1 MLTAILKAVKMLL
14 SCCPKNS
21 KDVAVLAALKAVQ
34 DAEKNHLHKDQ
45 VQRLISITE
54 AYPDYALD
62 MGLITKS
69 QYNKINKI
77 VPICE
82 LAVKLC
88 GNSSFAF
95 SVSHPLL
102 IPPSL
107 AELSPVKCFFSRCSI
122 CF

>member
-1 MLTAILKAVKMLL
+1 MFFFIRHYFHRVILTLYDFQGFAIDNGLTDPAI
-14 SCCPKNS
+14 
-21 KDVAVLAALKAVQ
+21 Q
-34 DAEKNHLHKDQ
+34 Y
-45 VQRLISITE
+45 E

-107 AELSPVKCFFSRCSI
+107 AELSPVKCFFSRCSL